1 MLSPVE
7 IATWVALC
15 IPWADPRLASAL
27 IEAGS
32 GGEAYLVT
40 MDAEPAFTGRTPRE
54 TIMHLRAQSKDANAG
69 KLPPLQQYIGLM
81 QIPTSALRD
90 LGLESEAAID
100 KCTNLVVGYQLFLS
114 AYDYAG
120 KVEKSP
126 WKRTAVAYNFYRNR
140 QTVIETDY
148 SKRAVDYLMKAPDS
162 TPASMTDPIYHAV
175 MAEWS
180 AGLANRH
187 GSRQNQPRVSLLAE
201 AESIVRWARTGK

>member
-15 IPWADPRLASAL
+15 IPWAEPRLASAL
-27 IEAGS
+27 VEAGS
-32 GGEAYLVT
+32 GREAYLVT
-40 MDAEPAFTGRTPRE
+40 EDAKPAFTGRTPRE
-54 TIMHLRAQSKDANAG
+54 TIMHLRAQSKEANAS
-69 KLPPLQQYIGLM
+69 KSPPLQQYIGLM

-100 KCTNLVVGYQLFLS
+100 KCTNLAVGYQLFLS

-140 QTVIETDY
+140 QTVIESEY
-148 SKRAVDYLMKAPDS
+148 SKRAVDYLMKAPE
-162 TPASMTDPIYHAV
+162 TMPANMADPIYHSV

-180 AGLANRH
+180 AGLANRQ
-187 GSRQNQPRVSLLAE
+187 GSRQSQPRVSLLAE
-201 AESIVRWARTGK
+201 AGAIARWARTGK

>member
-1 MLSPVE
+1 MLSPIE

-27 IEAGS
+27 VEAGS
-32 GGEAYLVT
+32 GREANLVA
-40 MDAEPAFTGRTPRE
+40 DDVKPAFIGRTPRE
-54 TIMHLRAQSKDANAG
+54 TIMHLRAQSKDAAAQNAI
-69 KLPPLQQYIGLM
+69 PAQQYIGLT
-81 QIPTSALRD
+81 QIPATALRD

-100 KCTNLVVGYQLFLS
+100 KCTNLAVGYQLFLS

-140 QTVIETDY
+140 QTVIETEY
-148 SKRAVDYLMKAPDS
+148 SKRAVDYLMKAPIIM
-162 TPASMTDPIYHAV
+162 PAAMTDPIYHAV
-175 MAEWS
+175 IAEWS

-187 GSRQNQPRVSLLAE
+187 SGRQSQPRMSLLAE